1 MTPQADSSTLDL
13 FRERLASPFIFTF
26 FWVSCT
32 YNWKLIYWFL
42 YEPLKPSMKL
52 IQLPFDWFY
61 LEPLGLTFLIITVVP
76 WVNNL
81 VELLKRYAGNCF
93 NEYLHKRGWKEVVS
107 NDEHLK
113 VLDELSISKSRAH
126 DLTNKYDELL
136 IREKRVKESLIKER
150 EEISKLLNDIASE
163 KLQTSFYKAG
173 QNEIKEKLLEADKLY
188 LNAHN
193 KTIELTKEL
202 EKNRNAYRKLVFD
215 NESLNGKMDLIKSET
230 CKLNNVFKLNSLS
243 NITTPTKNELILA
256 IQSLRNIDKILKE

>member
-81 VELLKRYAGNCF
+81 V
-93 NEYLHKRGWKEVVS
+93 
-107 NDEHLK
+107 
-113 VLDELSISKSRAH
+113 
-126 DLTNKYDELL
+126 ELL